1 MSEQQEEK
9 QTKPPEEMTQ
19 MRKNLE
25 NYYKEQNAVL
35 TAQKEYECLLADI
48 EDARQRRVLSTM
60 RIAQMLAPEPP
71 AENEP
76 EGEMPEEPTPVKRTL
91 KKEPNNG

>member
-9 QTKPPEEMTQ
+9 QTKTPEEMTQ

-71 AENEP
+71 AEDEP
-76 EGEMPEEPTPVKRTL
+76 EGEMPEPPPVKRTL